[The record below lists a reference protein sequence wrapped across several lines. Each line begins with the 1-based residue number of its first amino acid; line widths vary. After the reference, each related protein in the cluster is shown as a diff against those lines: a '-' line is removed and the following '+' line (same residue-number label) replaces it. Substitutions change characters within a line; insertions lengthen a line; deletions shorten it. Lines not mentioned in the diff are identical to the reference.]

1 MTELLDNITLER
13 ILFAVV
19 VTILILLALVPKTR
33 EKKEEEEEK
42 PVELHLKDFIITKAL
57 ADNTI
62 NVKSKSKGEEK
73 AFEIFSQSPK
83 LNKVKRK
90 Q

>member
-1 MTELLDNITLER
+1 MVELLDNITLER

-33 EKKEEEEEK
+33 EKKEEDDK
-42 PVELHLKDFIITKAL
+42 PIELHLKDFIITKAL
-57 ADNTI
+57 VDNTI
-62 NVKSKSKGEEK
+62 NIKSKSKGEEK
-73 AFEIFSQSPK
+73 TLKIFSQSPK